1 MKTTKF
7 KNCVEGEREE
17 FLRLERLPAILY
29 DFEAGWILGFTAEEV
44 GCLVAKDLL
53 RPLGRPGKS
62 DSKRF
67 AREAVVR
74 LKVDVDWLDKA
85 SRAIYSSRRTSE
97 VPDRPVEAPAP
108 APRPKPSK
116 AGASGNKK
124 AAFHQVE
131 LLPFIPPCEEGT
143 KTAE

>member
-17 FLRLERLPAILY
+17 FLRLGTLPAVLY

-44 GCLVAKDLL
+44 GLLVAKDLL

-67 AREAVVR
+67 AREAVAR
-74 LKVDVDWLDKA
+74 LRVDVDWLHKA
-85 SRAIYSSRRTSE
+85 SRSIYESRRTPE
-97 VPDRPVEAPAP
+97 LPDRPVETPIAVNSTKTSSSPVSDKSG
-108 APRPKPSK
+108 PKL
-116 AGASGNKK
+116 
-124 AAFHQVE
+124 QQTE
-131 LLPFIPPCEEGT
+131 LLPWSPPIEAGA